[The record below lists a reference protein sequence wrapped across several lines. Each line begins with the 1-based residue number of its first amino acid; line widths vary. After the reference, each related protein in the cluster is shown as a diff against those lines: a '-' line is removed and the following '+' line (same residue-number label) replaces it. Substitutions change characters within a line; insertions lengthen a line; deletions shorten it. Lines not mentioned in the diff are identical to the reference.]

1 MYYPD
6 FKNVKIF
13 KNVFGKIIRVEKN
26 GKNIDLDV
34 FVKYYEKL
42 RKIGEVKLTISN
54 QIYEISRI

>member
-13 KNVFGKIIRVEKN
+13 KNIFGKIIRVEKN

>member
-6 FKNVKIF
+6 FKNLKIF

-26 GKNIDLDV
+26 GKNLDIGV
-34 FVKYYEKL
+34 FKKYYEKL

-54 QIYEISRI
+54 

>member
-13 KNVFGKIIRVEKN
+13 KNVFGKIIKVEKN
-26 GKNIDLDV
+26 GKNIDLNV